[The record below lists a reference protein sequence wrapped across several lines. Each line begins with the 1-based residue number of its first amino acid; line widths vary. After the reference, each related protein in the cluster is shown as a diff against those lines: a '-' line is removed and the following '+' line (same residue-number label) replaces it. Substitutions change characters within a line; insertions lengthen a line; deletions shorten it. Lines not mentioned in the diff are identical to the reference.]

1 MPLSWSAVFVLRK
14 LTFCSEM
21 LNVLGFQGFSSLN
34 PPNLTTDISFQA
46 PHQSNK
52 HGNENLICV

>member
-1 MPLSWSAVFVLRK
+1 MVLRK

-21 LNVLGFQGFSSLN
+21 LNVLDFQGFSSLN
-34 PPNLTTDISFQA
+34 TPNLTTDISFQA

>member
-1 MPLSWSAVFVLRK
+1 MVLRK

-21 LNVLGFQGFSSLN
+21 LNVLDFKGFNSLN
-34 PPNLTTDISFQA
+34 TPNLTDISFQA